1 MNARVATASEV
12 RRRPMGMW
20 RRQHAWCLRD
30 SLRQMARRPLGSALT
45 IAVMGIALALPLAFY
60 LLLSNV
66 QHLTAALGDSQA
78 VSVFLKPSQG
88 AEQAATIAQN
98 LRARPDVAAVELRT
112 PQQGLAELA
121 AMQGFGDAVQA
132 LPDNPLPFVLL
143 VDPRAGGD
151 RAHVQS
157 LVKDLRAMS
166 QVEQV
171 QDNGQWRAR
180 LDALVALGRRVTLLL
195 AILLGAAAVLV
206 IGNTVRLDIRG
217 RAEEIAV
224 QQLIG
229 ASPAFV
235 RRPYLYEGACYG
247 FAAGVVAVVLVLVLE
262 AVLAAPVR
270 ELIAS
275 YAGRL
280 HFGGLSSATLL
291 AAVAIALVLGW
302 LGAWIASS
310 RQLART
316 TEGGQVHF

>member
-1 MNARVATASEV
+1 MNARAAMASEV
-12 RRRPMGMW
+12 RRTRFGMW

-30 SLRQMARRPLGSALT
+30 SLRQVVRRPLGSALT

-60 LLLSNV
+60 LLLANV
-66 QHLTAALGDSQA
+66 QHLTGALGDSQA
-78 VSVFLKPSQG
+78 ISVFLKSGQG
-88 AEQAATIAQN
+88 AEQAATLAQK
-98 LRARPDVAAVELRT
+98 LRARPDVGTVALRT
-112 PQQGLAELA
+112 PQQGLEELA
-121 AMQGFGDAVQA
+121 AMQGFGDAVHA

-143 VDPRAGGD
+143 IDPRTGAD
-151 RAHVQS
+151 RAQVAS
-157 LVKDLRAMS
+157 LVKALRAMP
-166 QVEQV
+166 QVDQV

-180 LDALVALGRRVTLLL
+180 LDALVALGRRVMLLL
-195 AILLGAAAVLV
+195 AILLGAAAALV

-229 ASPAFV
+229 ASPSFV

-247 FAAGVVAVVLVLVLE
+247 LSAGIVAVLLVLGLE
-262 AVLAAPVR
+262 AVLAAPARDLV
-270 ELIAS
+270 AS

-280 HFGGLSSATLL
+280 RLGGLSWGTLL
-291 AAVAIALVLGW
+291 ATLGIALALGW

-316 TEGGQVHF
+316 KS

>member
-1 MNARVATASEV
+1 MNARAAMASEV
-12 RRRPMGMW
+12 RRTRFGMW

-30 SLRQMARRPLGSALT
+30 SLRQLTRRPLGSALT

-60 LLLSNV
+60 LLLANV
-66 QHLTAALGDSQA
+66 QHLTGALGDSQA
-78 VSVFLKPSQG
+78 ISVFLKSGQG
-88 AEQAATIAQN
+88 AEQAATLAQN
-98 LRARPDVAAVELRT
+98 LRGRQDVATVALRT

-121 AMQGFGDAVQA
+121 AMQGFGDAVHA

-143 VDPRAGGD
+143 VDPRTGTD
-151 RAHVQS
+151 RANVAS
-157 LVKDLRAMS
+157 LVKTLRAMP
-166 QVEQV
+166 QVDQV

-180 LDALVALGRRVTLLL
+180 LDALVALGRRVMLLL

-229 ASPAFV
+229 ASPSFV

-247 FAAGVVAVVLVLVLE
+247 LAAGIVAVLLVLVLE
-262 AVLAAPVR
+262 AVLAAPARDLV
-270 ELIAS
+270 AS

-280 HFGGLSSATLL
+280 RLGGLSWGTLL
-291 AAVAIALVLGW
+291 ITLAIALALGW

-310 RQLART
+310 RQLRR
-316 TEGGQVHF
+316 GSGSLFM